1 MANNFYTIVDLNL
14 YKKRFEHGTN
24 FTKLNSGDYRA
35 LTSLKDTFTDNE
47 GPTNI
52 PSNNNVDSYPKGF
65 YDSKQTS
72 TIALSQ
78 INSDNIT
85 LTLNSFE
92 LKGRTAEQNQIPN
105 NPNLDSFNDTSVIRQ
120 SINKSNNVGF
130 GFRQGGTYTEFG
142 NRMMPGNQ
150 SKLKEIQRSATT
162 TFVKGLKG
170 AQGGS
175 GGGGGGRS
183 HAVRKKGGGGGAGG
197 GSYSA
202 WVYPIPDEDNTPYT
216 VLAGSGQTT
225 VGGGGGG
232 GRKGE
237 WGVYSGEDGGGGG
250 NGGDT
255 SFTISYNDKGTPEY
269 KAIGTYASRQLRMK
283 IPGGGGGQGGEKGRY
298 NENGHSGG
306 AGDSVESSQVKL
318 ERYISQ
324 DNTYVDYTGG
334 NFGFIVSNAQPGVA
348 GVDRRGYGQDGHTGN
363 AGNGGYITDD
373 YYLIGSNDTHKNTP
387 VPEDFQYS

>member
-1 MANNFYTIVDLNL
+1 MANKFYTIVDLNL

-52 PSNNNVDSYPKGF
+52 PSNNNAPGNTLQGFFDTPVDDPK
-65 YDSKQTS
+65 DLQ
-72 TIALSQ
+72 
-78 INSDNIT
+78 
-85 LTLNSFE
+85 SFE
-92 LKGRTAEQNQIPN
+92 LKGRTAAQNQIPN
-105 NPNLDSFNDTSVIRQ
+105 SLGTFQQTSQIH
-120 SINKSNNVGF
+120 SAINKSNNVGF
-130 GFRQGGTYTEFG
+130 GFKPGGQYDEFG
-142 NRMMPGNQ
+142 NQMMPGNQ
-150 SKLKEIQRSATT
+150 SKLKENQRSATR

-175 GGGGGGRS
+175 GGGGGGRN

-202 WVYPIPDEDNTPYT
+202 WVYPIPDTDTDNTPYT
-216 VLAGSGQTT
+216 VSAGSGLTT
-225 VGGGGGG
+225 
-232 GRKGE
+232 
-237 WGVYSGEDGGGGG
+237 EDGGGGG
-250 NGGDT
+250 SGGTT

-306 AGDSVESSQVKL
+306 SGDSVESSQVNL
-318 ERYISQ
+318 QQYISS
-324 DNTYVDYTGG
+324 DNAYVDYTSG
-334 NFGFIVSNAQPGVA
+334 NFGFIISQAQSGVA
-348 GVDRRGYGQDGHTGN
+348 GVDRRGYGEDGRTGN

-387 VPEDFQYS
+387 VPEDFQYL

>member
-1 MANNFYTIVDLNL
+1 MANKFYTIVDLNL
-14 YKKRFEHGTN
+14 YKKRFEHQSN
-24 FTKLNSGDYRA
+24 FEQGNLYDYRA
-35 LTSLKDTFTDNE
+35 LTSLKDTFTDDQ

-52 PSNNNVDSYPKGF
+52 ESNTHIPSVEHAKGF
-65 YDSKQTS
+65 FVTPIDDPKNLQ
-72 TIALSQ
+72 
-78 INSDNIT
+78 
-85 LTLNSFE
+85 SFE

-105 NPNLDSFNDTSVIRQ
+105 YLGTFSAQDTSRIHGA
-120 SINKSNNVGF
+120 INKSNNVGF
-130 GFRQGGTYTEFG
+130 GFRQGTTYTEFG
-142 NRMMPGNQ
+142 DQMMPGNQ
-150 SKLKEIQRSATT
+150 SKLNKPIPQRSATR

-175 GGGGGGRS
+175 GGGGGGRN

-202 WVYPIPDEDNTPYT
+202 WVYPIPDTNNTPYT
-216 VLAGSGQTT
+216 VWAGSGTT
-225 VGGGGGG
+225 TEGGGGGA

-237 WGVYSGEDGGGGG
+237 WGHYSGEDGGGGG
-250 NGGDT
+250 NGGTT

-269 KAIGTYASRQLRMK
+269 KAIGTYDSRQLRMK

-306 AGDSVESSQVKL
+306 PGNSVESSQVVL
-318 ERYISQ
+318 QQYISS
-324 DNTYVDYTGG
+324 DNAYVDYTYG
-334 NFGFIVSNAQPGVA
+334 NFGFIVSDAQSGVA
-348 GVDRRGYGQDGHTGN
+348 GVERRGYGEDGRTGN

-387 VPEDFQYS
+387 VPEDFQYL

>member
-1 MANNFYTIVDLNL
+1 MANFYTIVDLNL
-14 YKKRFEHGTN
+14 YKKRFEHKTN
-24 FTKLNSGDYRA
+24 FTKNDYRA

-52 PSNNNVDSYPKGF
+52 ESNTHIPGNDDPKGF
-65 YDSKQTS
+65 FDTPVDDTKNLQ
-72 TIALSQ
+72 
-78 INSDNIT
+78 
-85 LTLNSFE
+85 SFE

-105 NPNLDSFNDTSVIRQ
+105 NPNLDTFQDTSVIWEA
-120 SINKSNNVGF
+120 INKSNNVGF
-130 GFRQGGTYTEFG
+130 GFRQGGQYTEFG

-150 SKLKEIQRSATT
+150 SKLKEPIPQRSLTR

-183 HAVRKKGGGGGAGG
+183 HAVRKKGGGGGDGG

-237 WGVYSGEDGGGGG
+237 WGVYSGQDGGGGG

-334 NFGFIVSNAQPGVA
+334 NFGFIISEPQPGVA
-348 GVDRRGYGQDGHTGN
+348 GVARRSYGQDGRTGN

-387 VPEDFQYS
+387 VPEDFQYLDQL